1 MLTLFISVTPI
12 VILIWMM
19 TKKNGV
25 PSHIALPIT
34 ALMVGVLQYFYFK
47 TDLTLISANV
57 VAGMLSAITP
67 ISIVAGAILINRLTF
82 FYLAQKLLFDVG

>member
-1 MLTLFISVTPI
+1 MTSLFLSVIPI

-34 ALMVGVLQYFYFK
+34 AAMVGALQLFYFG
-47 TDLTLISANV
+47 TDITLINANII
-57 VAGMLSAITP
+57 AGMLSANHADFQLLL
-67 ISIVAGAILINRLTF
+67 VLF
-82 FYLAQKLLFDVG
+82 F